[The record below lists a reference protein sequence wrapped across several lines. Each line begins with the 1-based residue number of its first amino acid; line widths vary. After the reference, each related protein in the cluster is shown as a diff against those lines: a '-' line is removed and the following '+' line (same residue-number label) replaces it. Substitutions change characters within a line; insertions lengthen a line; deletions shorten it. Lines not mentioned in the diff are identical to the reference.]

1 MSTDYTA
8 PLDDIRFALDHLA
21 DLPAILG
28 LSDFAWIDRDTVEG
42 VVEESGRFFAEVV
55 APLNGIGDTQGS
67 VLQDDGTVRTPD
79 GWTEAYQACV
89 EAGWLS
95 VGAPEVYGGGGFPHL
110 VGISL
115 QEMISSAGIGFSL
128 CPMLTHS
135 GIDCLAA
142 YGSETQR
149 EMYLTKLV
157 SGEWTGTMC
166 LTEPQAGS
174 DVGAV
179 ASKARP
185 VDDGTYRISGTKIY
199 ITYGD
204 HEMTDN
210 IVHIVLA
217 RTPGAP
223 PGTKGISCFIVPKYL
238 VNDDGSL
245 GERNDVTVVSL
256 EHKLGI
262 HASPTCVLSFG
273 DNDGAVGYLIGEENQ
288 GMRYMFTMM
297 NNARLGVG
305 LQGLAIA
312 ERAYQQTV
320 VYAVER
326 EQGRAMGGDGS
337 ISPIIDHADVR
348 RMLLTMRSQIEA
360 VRGLVY
366 LNAAALDHAH
376 HGDSDATAA
385 AEGLAALLT
394 PMTKAWGTD
403 VGVEIASLAVQI
415 HGGMGF
421 IEETGVAQHYRDAR
435 IAPIYEGTNGIQ
447 ALDLVGRKLGLSGGA
462 VADSL
467 LDQIA
472 SVDADLASA
481 GESLSSLRS
490 GLSEAL
496 QSLRV
501 SVRFMNEAKAT
512 SPIDAFAGATPML
525 TQFSLVVGA
534 WMHAQSA
541 VAAQKLLVDGT
552 DKYSTDFL
560 EAKIV
565 TAQFYGEH
573 ILPRAEAEAR
583 SARAGSAAIMALS
596 PAQLGA

>member
-1 MSTDYTA
+1 VSTDYTA

-552 DKYSTDFL
+552 DKYSADFL

>member
-490 GLSEAL
+490 GLSEAH
-496 QSLRV
+496 
-501 SVRFMNEAKAT
+501 
-512 SPIDAFAGATPML
+512 SPPWPRRSCLL
-525 TQFSLVVGA
+525 TVPISTAPTFSKP
-534 WMHAQSA
+534 
-541 VAAQKLLVDGT
+541 KLLPLS
-552 DKYSTDFL
+552 STASTFCL
-560 EAKIV
+560 VPKPRRALQGPV
-565 TAQFYGEH
+565 L
-573 ILPRAEAEAR
+573 LP
-583 SARAGSAAIMALS
+583 
-596 PAQLGA
+596 

>member
-179 ASKARP
+179 ASKVRP

>member
-28 LSDFAWIDRDTVEG
+28 LGDFAWIDRDTVEG

-67 VLQDDGTVRTPD
+67 VLQEDGTVRTPD

-110 VGISL
+110 VGIAL

-135 GIDCLAA
+135 GIDCLTA
-142 YGSETQR
+142 YGSETQK
-149 EMYLTKLV
+149 ETYLTKLV

-179 ASKARP
+179 VSKARQ
-185 VDDGTYRISGTKIY
+185 VDDGTYRISGTKIF

-273 DNDGAVGYLIGEENQ
+273 DNEGAVGYLIGEENQ

-360 VRGLVY
+360 VRGLIY

-447 ALDLVGRKLGLSGGA
+447 ALDLVGRKLGLEGGA

-472 SVDADLASA
+472 AVDADLASA

-501 SVRFMNEAKAT
+501 SIRFMNEAKAT

-541 VAAQKLLVDGT
+541 VAAQQLLVDGT

-565 TAQFYGEH
+565 TAQFYGQH

>member
-1 MSTDYTA
+1 VSTDYTA

-28 LSDFAWIDRDTVEG
+28 LGDFAWIDRDTVEG

-67 VLQDDGTVRTPD
+67 VLQEDGTVRTPD

-110 VGISL
+110 VGIAL

-135 GIDCLAA
+135 GIDCLTA
-142 YGSETQR
+142 YGSETQK
-149 EMYLTKLV
+149 ETYLTKLV

-179 ASKARP
+179 VSKARQ
-185 VDDGTYRISGTKIY
+185 VDDGTYRISGTKIF

-273 DNDGAVGYLIGEENQ
+273 DNEGAVGYLIGEENQ

-360 VRGLVY
+360 VRGLIY

-447 ALDLVGRKLGLSGGA
+447 ALDLVGRKLGLEGGA

-472 SVDADLASA
+472 AVDADLASA

-501 SVRFMNEAKAT
+501 SIRFMNEAKAT

-541 VAAQKLLVDGT
+541 VAAQQLLVDGT

-565 TAQFYGEH
+565 TAQFYGQH

>member
-1 MSTDYTA
+1 MSTDYNA
-8 PLDDIRFALDHLA
+8 PFNDIRFALDHLA
-21 DLPAILG
+21 GLPEILA
-28 LSDFAWIDRDTVEG
+28 LDDFNWIDRDTVEG
-42 VVEESGRFFAEVV
+42 VVEESGRFFGEVV

-67 VLQDDGTVRTPD
+67 VLLDDGTVKTPD

-89 EAGWLS
+89 KAGWLS

-110 VGISL
+110 VGITL
-115 QEMISSAGIGFSL
+115 QEMITSSGIGFSL

-135 GIDCLAA
+135 GIDCLTA
-142 YGSETQR
+142 YGTEEQKET
-149 EMYLTKLV
+149 YLTKLV
-157 SGEWTGTMC
+157 SGEWTGSMC
-166 LTEPQAGS
+166 LTEPHAGS
-174 DVGAV
+174 DVGALT
-179 ASKARP
+179 SKA
-185 VDDGTYRISGTKIY
+185 VQAGDGTYRITGTKIF

-223 PGTKGISCFIVPKYL
+223 PGTKGISCFIVPKFL

-245 GERNDVTVVSL
+245 GDRNDVNVVSL

-273 DNDGAVGYLIGEENQ
+273 DNDGAIGYLIGEENQ

-305 LQGLAIA
+305 LQGLAVA
-312 ERAYQQTV
+312 ERAYQQSVT
-320 VYAVER
+320 YAVER
-326 EQGRAMGGDGS
+326 EQGRAIGGDGS
-337 ISPIIDHADVR
+337 VAPIIDHADVR

-360 VRGLVY
+360 VRGLIY

-376 HGDSDATAA
+376 HNTGDAA
-385 AEGLAALLT
+385 SSGESLAALLT
-394 PMTKAWGTD
+394 PLTKAWGTD
-403 VGVEIASLAVQI
+403 LGVEISSLAVQI

-447 ALDLVGRKLGLSGGA
+447 ALDLVGRKLGLEGGA
-462 VADSL
+462 VAEAL
-467 LDQIA
+467 LTQIEA
-472 SVDADLASA
+472 VDEDLANA
-481 GESLSSLRS
+481 GDSLSSLRV
-490 GLSEAL
+490 GLAEAL
-496 QSLRV
+496 ASLRT
-501 SVRFMNEAKAT
+501 SVQFMADAKAT
-512 SPIDAFAGATPML
+512 SPIDAFSGATPML
-525 TQFSLVVGA
+525 NQFSLVVGA

-541 VAAQKLLVDGT
+541 VAAQKLLVEGT
-552 DKYSTDFL
+552 HKYTAEFL
-560 EAKIV
+560 EAKVV

-583 SARAGSAAIMALS
+583 SARAGSAAIMALT

>member
-1 MSTDYTA
+1 VSTDYTA